1 MMMQESAS
9 ETISN
14 SSLSLNGMSSLS
26 SQLDAASRD
35 GRSSTGDTSGSEVS
49 TVELLHLQQ
58 QQALQ
63 AARQLLLQQPGSGL
77 KSPKNQD
84 KQRPLQVPVSV
95 AMMSPQ
101 VITPQQMQQILQ
113 QQVLSPQQ
121 LQALLQQQQ
130 AVMLQQYCARPF
142 KVHMEKTWRESETTQ
157 HLQEFYKKQQEQLHL
172 QLLQQQHP
180 AKQAKEQQQQQQLAA
195 QQLVF
200 QQQLLQMQQLQQ
212 QQHLLNMQR
221 QGLLSLP
228 PAPGQAALPGQTLPP
243 GGLSPAELQQLWK
256 DVTGGGG
263 VPHGMEDNGIKPNCG
278 GGGGGSGGLDLTT
291 TNNTSSTTSSVASK
305 SSPPIS
311 HHAHTNGQSPV
322 LASRR
327 ERERER
333 ERDRESSAHE
343 ESGASHSLYGHGV
356 CKWPGCESVCE
367 DFGQFLKHLNSE
379 HALDDRSTA
388 QCRVQMQVVQQLEIQ
403 LSKERE
409 RLQAMMAHLH
419 MRPSEPKSSPKP
431 LNLVSNVTMSRN
443 LPSASPPN
451 LPQTPTTPTAPI
463 TPMTQMPQVPS
474 VLSAAN
480 VPSMGAMR
488 RRHSDKY
495 SMQLSSGGD
504 TVFIFPEIAPNY
516 EFYKNADVRPPFTY
530 ATLIRQAIMEASDM
544 QLTLNEIYSWFTR
557 TFAYFRR
564 NAATW
569 KNAVRHNLSLHKCF
583 VRVENV
589 KGAVWTVDEMEYQKR
604 RSQKITGSPTLVKN
618 LPSSLGYG
626 AALNASLQA
635 ALAETTLPLLGNPS
649 LMSSNTSSLMGGS
662 PHGLMGGSPPGM
674 MGGSPPGMMGGTPPG
689 MMGGS
694 PPGMMG
700 GSPHGMMGGSP
711 RGMIGG
717 SPPGMLGGS
726 PPTLLSQ
733 SDLNGSLDHLDTNG
747 HGSPCYSP
755 QGHMPHHIHVKE
767 EPLNMDDDDCPMSLV
782 TTANHSPE
790 LEDDRELEEGNLSE
804 DLE

>member
-1 MMMQESAS
+1 MHERRVRDGAKEALVYDAS
-9 ETISN
+9 LYKHSWSDDTDNRTLFPVTPDSPRN
-14 SSLSLNGMSSLS
+14 TLSSLLS
-26 SQLDAASRD
+26 HTA
-35 GRSSTGDTSGSEVS
+35 
-49 TVELLHLQQ
+49 HL
-58 QQALQ
+58 QALQ

-77 KSPKNQD
+77 KSPKNND

-130 AVMLQQYCARPF
+130 AVMLQQ
-142 KVHMEKTWRESETTQ
+142 Q
-157 HLQEFYKKQQEQLHL
+157 HLQEYYKKQQEQLHL

-180 AKQAKEQQQQQQLAA
+180 GKQVKEQQQQQQQQQQLAA

-228 PAPGQAALPGQTLPP
+228 PGPGQPTLPGQTLPP
-243 GGLSPAELQQLWK
+243 AGLSPAELQQLWK
-256 DVTGGGG
+256 DVTSS
-263 VPHGMEDNGIKPNCG
+263 HAMEDNGLKH
-278 GGGGGSGGLDLTT
+278 SGLDLST
-291 TNNTSSTTSSVASK
+291 TNNSSTTSTSNPKA
-305 SSPPIS
+305 SPPIT
-311 HHAHTNGQSPV
+311 HHGISNGQSPA
-322 LASRR
+322 LNNR
-327 ERERER
+327 
-333 ERDRESSAHE
+333 RESSLHE
-343 ESGASHSLYGHGV
+343 ETGASHSLYGHGV
-356 CKWPGCESVCE
+356 CKWPGCESICD

-419 MRPSEPKSSPKP
+419 MRPSEPKPSPKP
-431 LNLVSNVTMSRN
+431 LNLVSSVTMSKN
-443 LPSASPPN
+443 LPSVSPPN
-451 LPQTPTTPTAPI
+451 LPQTPTTPTAPV
-463 TPMTQMPQVPS
+463 TPLSQMPQVPN
-474 VLSAAN
+474 VLSPAN

-488 RRHSDKY
+488 RRHTDKY
-495 SMQLSSGGD
+495 SMALSS
-504 TVFIFPEIAPNY
+504 EIAPNY

-530 ATLIRQAIMEASDM
+530 ATLIRQAIMEAGDM

-635 ALAETTLPLLGNPS
+635 ALAETSLPLLGNP
-649 LMSSNTSSLMGGS
+649 
-662 PHGLMGGSPPGM
+662 GLMNSASGMMGASPPGLM
-674 MGGSPPGMMGGTPPG
+674 SGSPTGLLQ
-689 MMGGS
+689 GS
-694 PPGMMG
+694 M
-700 GSPHGMMGGSP
+700 HE
-711 RGMIGG
+711 
-717 SPPGMLGGS
+717 
-726 PPTLLSQ
+726 
-733 SDLNGSLDHLDTNG
+733 DLNGTLDHLDTNG
-747 HGSPCYSP
+747 HSSPGYSP
-755 QGHMPHHIHVKE
+755 QTQLPPIHVKE
-767 EPLNMDDDDCPMSLV
+767 EPLNMDDEDCPMSLV

-790 LEDDRELEEGNLSE
+790 LDDDRELEEGNLSE

>member
-1 MMMQESAS
+1 MHERRVRDGAKEALVYDAS
-9 ETISN
+9 LYKHSWSDDTDNRTLFPVTPDSPRN
-14 SSLSLNGMSSLS
+14 TLSSLPSHT
-26 SQLDAASRD
+26 A
-35 GRSSTGDTSGSEVS
+35 
-49 TVELLHLQQ
+49 HL
-58 QQALQ
+58 QALQ

-77 KSPKNQD
+77 KSPKNND

-130 AVMLQQYCARPF
+130 AVMLQQ
-142 KVHMEKTWRESETTQ
+142 Q

-180 AKQAKEQQQQQQLAA
+180 GKQAKEQQQQQQQLAA

-221 QGLLSLP
+221 QGLLSVP
-228 PAPGQAALPGQTLPP
+228 PGPGQPTLPGQTLPP
-243 GGLSPAELQQLWK
+243 AGLSPAELQQLWK
-256 DVTGGGG
+256 DVTSS
-263 VPHGMEDNGIKPNCG
+263 HAMEDNGLKH
-278 GGGGGSGGLDLTT
+278 SGLDLST
-291 TNNTSSTTSSVASK
+291 TNNSSTTSTSNPKA
-305 SSPPIS
+305 SPPIT
-311 HHAHTNGQSPV
+311 HHGISNGQSPA
-322 LASRR
+322 LNNR
-327 ERERER
+327 
-333 ERDRESSAHE
+333 RESSLHE
-343 ESGASHSLYGHGV
+343 ETGASHSLYGHGV
-356 CKWPGCESVCE
+356 CKWPGCESICD
-367 DFGQFLKHLNSE
+367 DFGQFLKHLNNE

-419 MRPSEPKSSPKP
+419 MRPSEPKPSPKP
-431 LNLVSNVTMSRN
+431 LNLVSSVTMSKN
-443 LPSASPPN
+443 LPSVSPPN
-451 LPQTPTTPTAPI
+451 LPQTPTTPTAPV
-463 TPMTQMPQVPS
+463 TPLSQMPQVPN
-474 VLSAAN
+474 VLSPAN

-488 RRHSDKY
+488 RRHTDKY
-495 SMQLSSGGD
+495 SMPLSS
-504 TVFIFPEIAPNY
+504 EIAPNY

-530 ATLIRQAIMEASDM
+530 ATLIRQAIMESSDM

-635 ALAETTLPLLGNPS
+635 ALAETSLPLLGNP
-649 LMSSNTSSLMGGS
+649 
-662 PHGLMGGSPPGM
+662 GLMNSASGMMGASPPGLM
-674 MGGSPPGMMGGTPPG
+674 SGSPTGLLQGTT
-689 MMGGS
+689 
-694 PPGMMG
+694 
-700 GSPHGMMGGSP
+700 HE
-711 RGMIGG
+711 
-717 SPPGMLGGS
+717 
-726 PPTLLSQ
+726 
-733 SDLNGSLDHLDTNG
+733 DLNGTLDHLDTNG
-747 HGSPCYSP
+747 HSSPGYSP
-755 QGHMPHHIHVKE
+755 QTQLPPIHVKE
-767 EPLNMDDDDCPMSLV
+767 EPLNMDDEDCPMSLV

-790 LEDDRELEEGNLSE
+790 LDDDRELEEGNLSE

>member
-1 MMMQESAS
+1 MHEQRVRDGAKEALVYDAS
-9 ETISN
+9 LYKHSWSDDSDNRALFPVMPDSPRNTL
-14 SSLSLNGMSSLS
+14 SSLLS
-26 SQLDAASRD
+26 HTA
-35 GRSSTGDTSGSEVS
+35 
-49 TVELLHLQQ
+49 HL
-58 QQALQ
+58 QALQ

-77 KSPKNQD
+77 KSPKNND

-130 AVMLQQYCARPF
+130 AVMLQQ
-142 KVHMEKTWRESETTQ
+142 Q

-180 AKQAKEQQQQQQLAA
+180 GKQAKEQQQQQQQLAA

-228 PAPGQAALPGQTLPP
+228 PGPGQPTLPGQTLQPA
-243 GGLSPAELQQLWK
+243 GLSPAELQQLWK
-256 DVTGGGG
+256 DVTGS
-263 VPHGMEDNGIKPNCG
+263 HAMEDNGLKH
-278 GGGGGSGGLDLTT
+278 SGLDLST
-291 TNNTSSTTSSVASK
+291 TNNSSTTSTSNPKA
-305 SSPPIS
+305 SPPIT
-311 HHAHTNGQSPV
+311 HHGISNGQSPV
-322 LASRR
+322 LNHR
-327 ERERER
+327 
-333 ERDRESSAHE
+333 RESSLHE
-343 ESGASHSLYGHGV
+343 ETAAAQSLYGHGV
-356 CKWPGCESVCE
+356 CKWPGCESVCD

-419 MRPSEPKSSPKP
+419 MRPSEPKPSPKP
-431 LNLVSNVTMSRN
+431 LNLVSSVTMSKN
-443 LPSASPPN
+443 LPSVSPPN
-451 LPQTPTTPTAPI
+451 LPQTPTTPTAPV
-463 TPMTQMPQVPS
+463 TPLSQMPQVPS
-474 VLSAAN
+474 VLSPAN

-488 RRHSDKY
+488 RRHTDKY
-495 SMQLSSGGD
+495 SMPLSS
-504 TVFIFPEIAPNY
+504 EIAPNY

-530 ATLIRQAIMEASDM
+530 ATLIRQAIMEAGDM

-635 ALAETTLPLLGNPS
+635 ALAETSLPLLGNPGLMNS
-649 LMSSNTSSLMGGS
+649 ASCMMGASPPCLMSGS
-662 PHGLMGGSPPGM
+662 PTGLLQ
-674 MGGSPPGMMGGTPPG
+674 GTT
-689 MMGGS
+689 
-694 PPGMMG
+694 
-700 GSPHGMMGGSP
+700 HE
-711 RGMIGG
+711 
-717 SPPGMLGGS
+717 
-726 PPTLLSQ
+726 
-733 SDLNGSLDHLDTNG
+733 DLNGTLDHLDTNG
-747 HGSPCYSP
+747 HSSPGYSP
-755 QGHMPHHIHVKE
+755 HTQLPPIHVKE
-767 EPLNMDDDDCPMSLV
+767 EPLNMDDEDCPMSLV

-790 LEDDRELEEGNLSE
+790 LDEDRELEEGNLSE

>member
-1 MMMQESAS
+1 MMQESAT

-14 SSLSLNGMSSLS
+14 SSMSQNGMSTLSS
-26 SQLDAASRD
+26 SQLEAGSRD
-35 GRSSTGDTSGSEVS
+35 GRSSAGDTSSEVS

-77 KSPKNQD
+77 KSPKSQD

-130 AVMLQQYCARPF
+130 AVMLQQVHTHTHTHTHTHSKLNASAPRQRLRHKHCGTCRHTLNGPF
-142 KVHMEKTWRESETTQ
+142 SFSFSPFFPCSTHFRLPSSSV
-157 HLQEFYKKQQEQLHL
+157 LC
-172 QLLQQQHP
+172 
-180 AKQAKEQQQQQQLAA
+180 
-195 QQLVF
+195 VF
-200 QQQLLQMQQLQQ
+200 
-212 QQHLLNMQR
+212 
-221 QGLLSLP
+221 LSLVSFCHS
-228 PAPGQAALPGQTLPP
+228 LSITL

-263 VPHGMEDNGIKPNCG
+263 HGMEDNGIKH
-278 GGGGGSGGLDLTT
+278 SSSDLS
-291 TNNTSSTTSSVASK
+291 TNNSSQTTSSSNPAK
-305 SSPPIS
+305 ASPPIS
-311 HHAHTNGQSPV
+311 HHSIANGQSPA
-322 LASRR
+322 LNHRR

-333 ERDRESSAHE
+333 ERD
-343 ESGASHSLYGHGV
+343 GGSHPLYGHGV
-356 CKWPGCESVCE
+356 CKWPGCENICE

-409 RLQAMMAHLH
+409 RLQAMMTHLH

-431 LNLVSNVTMSRN
+431 LNLVSSVTMSKN

-463 TPMTQMPQVPS
+463 TPMAAMPQVPS
-474 VLSAAN
+474 VLGGAN

-495 SMQLSSGGD
+495 SMPLSS
-504 TVFIFPEIAPNY
+504 EIAPNY

-530 ATLIRQAIMEASDM
+530 ATLIRQAIMDSADM

-589 KGAVWTVDEMEYQKR
+589 KGAVWTVDEVEYQKR
-604 RSQKITGSPTLVKN
+604 RSQKITGSPSLVKN

-626 AALNASLQA
+626 TALNASLQA
-635 ALAETTLPLLGNPS
+635 ALAETS
-649 LMSSNTSSLMGGS
+649 LC
-662 PHGLMGGSPPGM
+662 HGL
-674 MGGSPPGMMGGTPPG
+674 
-689 MMGGS
+689 
-694 PPGMMG
+694 
-700 GSPHGMMGGSP
+700 
-711 RGMIGG
+711 
-717 SPPGMLGGS
+717 
-726 PPTLLSQ
+726 PPTLLQ
-733 SDLNGSLDHLDTNG
+733 SSHEELNGSLDHRDTNG
-747 HGSPCYSP
+747 HSSPGYSP
-755 QGHMPHHIHVKE
+755 PLHMPPIHVKE

-790 LEDDRELEEGNLSE
+790 LEEDRELEEGNLSE

>member
-1 MMMQESAS
+1 MMQESAT

-14 SSLSLNGMSSLS
+14 SSMSQNGMSSLC
-26 SQLDAASRD
+26 SQLDAGSRD
-35 GRSSTGDTSGSEVS
+35 GRSSGDTSSEVS
-49 TVELLHLQQ
+49 TVGLLHLQQ

-77 KSPKNQD
+77 KSPKNND

-130 AVMLQQYCARPF
+130 AVMLQQVPNIHTLLVDR
-142 KVHMEKTWRESETTQ
+142 HRETRTVTHPHNHIHTERHSPRHTHIVTQ
-157 HLQEFYKKQQEQLHL
+157 SYTLQDN
-172 QLLQQQHP
+172 
-180 AKQAKEQQQQQQLAA
+180 
-195 QQLVF
+195 
-200 QQQLLQMQQLQQ
+200 QLQALQ
-212 QQHLLNMQR
+212 CVRNCIVTVLVLCF
-221 QGLLSLP
+221 SPLP
-228 PAPGQAALPGQTLPP
+228 A
-243 GGLSPAELQQLWK
+243 GLSPADLQQLWK
-256 DVTGGGG
+256 DVTGG
-263 VPHGMEDNGIKPNCG
+263 HNMEDNDIKHG
-278 GGGGGSGGLDLTT
+278 VGGLDLTT
-291 TNNTSSTTSSVASK
+291 TNSSSTTSSTPSK
-305 SSPPIS
+305 ASPPIS
-311 HHAHTNGQSPV
+311 HHSIANGQSPA
-322 LASRR
+322 LNSRR
-327 ERERER
+327 ER
-333 ERDRESSAHE
+333 DSLHE
-343 ESGASHSLYGHGV
+343 ETGASHSLYGHGV

-367 DFGQFLKHLNSE
+367 DFGQFLKHLNTE

-409 RLQAMMAHLH
+409 HLQAMMAHLH
-419 MRPSEPKSSPKP
+419 MRPSEPKPSPKP
-431 LNLVSNVTMSRN
+431 LNLVSSVTMSKN
-443 LPSASPPN
+443 LPSVSPPN
-451 LPQTPTTPTAPI
+451 VPQTPTTPSAPV
-463 TPMTQMPQVPS
+463 TPMSQVPQVPS
-474 VLSAAN
+474 LLSAAN

-495 SMQLSSGGD
+495 SMQLSS
-504 TVFIFPEIAPNY
+504 EIAPNY

-530 ATLIRQAIMEASDM
+530 ATLIRQGIMESGDM

-635 ALAETTLPLLGNPS
+635 ALAETSLPLLGNPG
-649 LMSSNTSSLMGGS
+649 LMNSSSL
-662 PHGLMGGSPPGM
+662 L
-674 MGGSPPGMMGGTPPG
+674 
-689 MMGGS
+689 
-694 PPGMMG
+694 
-700 GSPHGMMGGSP
+700 
-711 RGMIGG
+711 
-717 SPPGMLGGS
+717 
-726 PPTLLSQ
+726 Q
-733 SDLNGSLDHLDTNG
+733 SSHDDLNGSLDHLDTNG
-747 HGSPCYSP
+747 HSSPGGYSP
-755 QGHMPHHIHVKE
+755 QAHMSAIHVKE
-767 EPLNMDDDDCPMSLV
+767 EPLNMDDNDCPMSLV

-790 LEDDRELEEGNLSE
+790 LDDDRELEEGNLSD

>member
-1 MMMQESAS
+1 MMQESAT

-14 SSLSLNGMSSLS
+14 SSMSQNGMSTLSS
-26 SQLDAASRD
+26 SQLEAGSRD
-35 GRSSTGDTSGSEVS
+35 GRSSAGDTSSEVS

-77 KSPKNQD
+77 KSPKSQD
-84 KQRPLQVPVSV
+84 KQRPLQVK
-95 AMMSPQ
+95 
-101 VITPQQMQQILQ
+101 
-113 QQVLSPQQ
+113 Q
-121 LQALLQQQQ
+121 LPQQQQ
-130 AVMLQQYCARPF
+130 
-142 KVHMEKTWRESETTQ
+142 
-157 HLQEFYKKQQEQLHL
+157 
-172 QLLQQQHP
+172 
-180 AKQAKEQQQQQQLAA
+180 QQQQQQLAA

-228 PAPGQAALPGQTLPP
+228 GPAPGQAALPGQTLPPP

-263 VPHGMEDNGIKPNCG
+263 HGMEDNGIKH
-278 GGGGGSGGLDLTT
+278 SSSDLS
-291 TNNTSSTTSSVASK
+291 TNNSSQTTSSSNPAK
-305 SSPPIS
+305 ASPPIS
-311 HHAHTNGQSPV
+311 HHSIANGQSPA
-322 LASRR
+322 LNHRR

-333 ERDRESSAHE
+333 ERD
-343 ESGASHSLYGHGV
+343 GGSHPLYGHGV
-356 CKWPGCESVCE
+356 CKWPGCENICE

-409 RLQAMMAHLH
+409 RLQAMMTHLH

-431 LNLVSNVTMSRN
+431 LNLVSSVTMSKN

-463 TPMTQMPQVPS
+463 TPMAAMPQVPS
-474 VLSAAN
+474 VLGGAN

-495 SMQLSSGGD
+495 SMPLSS
-504 TVFIFPEIAPNY
+504 EIAPNY

-530 ATLIRQAIMEASDM
+530 ATLIRQAIMDSADM

-589 KGAVWTVDEMEYQKR
+589 KGAVWTVDEVEYQKR
-604 RSQKITGSPTLVKN
+604 RSQKITGSPSLVKN

-626 AALNASLQA
+626 TALNASLQA
-635 ALAETTLPLLGNPS
+635 ALAETSLPLLGTPG
-649 LMSSNTSSLMGGS
+649 LMSSGS
-662 PHGLMGGSPPGM
+662 TGLLGGSPPGAL
-674 MGGSPPGMMGGTPPG
+674 S
-689 MMGGS
+689 
-694 PPGMMG
+694 
-700 GSPHGMMGGSP
+700 
-711 RGMIGG
+711 
-717 SPPGMLGGS
+717 GS
-726 PPTLLSQ
+726 PPTLLQ
-733 SDLNGSLDHLDTNG
+733 SSHEELNGSLDHRDTNG
-747 HGSPCYSP
+747 HSSPGYSP
-755 QGHMPHHIHVKE
+755 PLHMPPIHVKE

-790 LEDDRELEEGNLSE
+790 LEEDRELEEGNLSE

>member
-1 MMMQESAS
+1 MMQESAN

-14 SSLSLNGMSSLS
+14 SSMRQNGMSSLS
-26 SQLDAASRD
+26 SQLDAGSRD
-35 GRSSTGDTSGSEVS
+35 GRSSGETSSEVS
-49 TVELLHLQQ
+49 AVELLHLQRQ
-58 QQALQ
+58 RALQ
-63 AARQLLLQQPGSGL
+63 AARQLLPQQPGSGL
-77 KSPKNQD
+77 KSPKNND

-130 AVMLQQYCARPF
+130 AVMLQQ
-142 KVHMEKTWRESETTQ
+142 Q

-180 AKQAKEQQQQQQLAA
+180 GKQAKEQQQQQQQLAA

-212 QQHLLNMQR
+212 QQHLLNVQR

-228 PAPGQAALPGQTLPP
+228 PGPGQPTLPGQTLPP
-243 GGLSPAELQQLWK
+243 AGLSPAELQQLWK
-256 DVTGGGG
+256 DVTTS
-263 VPHGMEDNGIKPNCG
+263 HAMEDNGLKH
-278 GGGGGSGGLDLTT
+278 SGLDLST
-291 TNNTSSTTSSVASK
+291 TNNSSTNSTSNPKA
-305 SSPPIS
+305 SPPIT
-311 HHAHTNGQSPV
+311 HHGISNGQSPA
-322 LASRR
+322 LNNR
-327 ERERER
+327 
-333 ERDRESSAHE
+333 RESSLHE
-343 ESGASHSLYGHGV
+343 ETGASHSLYGHGV
-356 CKWPGCESVCE
+356 CKWPGCESICD
-367 DFGQFLKHLNSE
+367 DFGQFLKHLNNE

-419 MRPSEPKSSPKP
+419 MRPSEPKPSPKP
-431 LNLVSNVTMSRN
+431 LNLVSSVTMSKN
-443 LPSASPPN
+443 LPSVSPPN
-451 LPQTPTTPTAPI
+451 LPQTPTTPTAPV
-463 TPMTQMPQVPS
+463 TPLSQMPQVPN
-474 VLSAAN
+474 VLSPAN

-488 RRHSDKY
+488 RRHTDKY
-495 SMQLSSGGD
+495 SMPLSS
-504 TVFIFPEIAPNY
+504 EIAPNY
-516 EFYKNADVRPPFTY
+516 EFYRNADVRPPFTY
-530 ATLIRQAIMEASDM
+530 ATLIRQAIMESSDM

-635 ALAETTLPLLGNPS
+635 ALAETSLPLLGNP
-649 LMSSNTSSLMGGS
+649 
-662 PHGLMGGSPPGM
+662 GLMNSASGMMGASPPGLM
-674 MGGSPPGMMGGTPPG
+674 SGSPTGLLQGTT
-689 MMGGS
+689 
-694 PPGMMG
+694 
-700 GSPHGMMGGSP
+700 HE
-711 RGMIGG
+711 
-717 SPPGMLGGS
+717 
-726 PPTLLSQ
+726 
-733 SDLNGSLDHLDTNG
+733 DLNGTLDHLDTNG
-747 HGSPCYSP
+747 HSSPGYSP
-755 QGHMPHHIHVKE
+755 QTQLPPIHVKE
-767 EPLNMDDDDCPMSLV
+767 EPLNMDDEDCPMSLV

-790 LEDDRELEEGNLSE
+790 LDDDRELEEGNLSE
-804 DLE
+804 VLE

>member
-1 MMMQESAS
+1 MMQESAT

-14 SSLSLNGMSSLS
+14 SSMSQNGMSTLSS
-26 SQLDAASRD
+26 SQLEAGSRD
-35 GRSSTGDTSGSEVS
+35 GRSSAGDTSSEVS

-77 KSPKNQD
+77 KSPKSQD
-84 KQRPLQVPVSV
+84 KQRPLQVK
-95 AMMSPQ
+95 
-101 VITPQQMQQILQ
+101 
-113 QQVLSPQQ
+113 Q
-121 LQALLQQQQ
+121 LPQQQQ
-130 AVMLQQYCARPF
+130 
-142 KVHMEKTWRESETTQ
+142 
-157 HLQEFYKKQQEQLHL
+157 
-172 QLLQQQHP
+172 
-180 AKQAKEQQQQQQLAA
+180 QQQQQQLAA

-228 PAPGQAALPGQTLPP
+228 GPAPGQAALPGQTLPPP

-263 VPHGMEDNGIKPNCG
+263 HGMEDNGIKH
-278 GGGGGSGGLDLTT
+278 SSSDLS
-291 TNNTSSTTSSVASK
+291 TNNSSQTTSSSNPAK
-305 SSPPIS
+305 ASPPIS
-311 HHAHTNGQSPV
+311 HHSIANGQSPA
-322 LASRR
+322 LNHRR

-333 ERDRESSAHE
+333 ERDSLHE
-343 ESGASHSLYGHGV
+343 ESGGSHPLYGHGV
-356 CKWPGCESVCE
+356 CKWPGCENICE

-409 RLQAMMAHLH
+409 RLQAMMTHLH

-431 LNLVSNVTMSRN
+431 LNLVSSVTMSKN

-463 TPMTQMPQVPS
+463 TPMAAMPQVPS
-474 VLSAAN
+474 VLGGAN

-495 SMQLSSGGD
+495 SMPLSS
-504 TVFIFPEIAPNY
+504 EIAPNY

-530 ATLIRQAIMEASDM
+530 ATLIRQAIMDSADM

-589 KGAVWTVDEMEYQKR
+589 KGAVWTVDEVEYQKR
-604 RSQKITGSPTLVKN
+604 RSQKITGSPSLVKN

-626 AALNASLQA
+626 TALNASLQA
-635 ALAETTLPLLGNPS
+635 ALAETSLPLLG
-649 LMSSNTSSLMGGS
+649 LTGGS
-662 PHGLMGGSPPGM
+662 ALS
-674 MGGSPPGMMGGTPPG
+674 
-689 MMGGS
+689 
-694 PPGMMG
+694 
-700 GSPHGMMGGSP
+700 
-711 RGMIGG
+711 
-717 SPPGMLGGS
+717 GS
-726 PPTLLSQ
+726 PPTLLQ
-733 SDLNGSLDHLDTNG
+733 SSHEELNGSLDHRDTNG
-747 HGSPCYSP
+747 HSSPGYSP
-755 QGHMPHHIHVKE
+755 PLHMPPIHVKE

-790 LEDDRELEEGNLSE
+790 LEEDRELEEGNLSE

>member
-1 MMMQESAS
+1 MMQESAT

-14 SSLSLNGMSSLS
+14 SSMNQNGMSTLS
-26 SQLDAASRD
+26 SQLDAGSRD
-35 GRSSTGDTSGSEVS
+35 GRSSGDTSTEVS

-63 AARQLLLQQPGSGL
+63 AARQLLLQQQTSGL
-77 KSPKNQD
+77 KSPKGSD

-95 AMMSPQ
+95 AMMTPQ

-130 AVMLQQYCARPF
+130 AVMLQQ
-142 KVHMEKTWRESETTQ
+142 Q
-157 HLQEFYKKQQEQLHL
+157 QLQEFYKKQQEQLHL
-172 QLLQQQHP
+172 QLLQQQ
-180 AKQAKEQQQQQQLAA
+180 QQQQQQPQQQLAA

-212 QQHLLNMQR
+212 QQHLLNLQR
-221 QGLLSLP
+221 QGLISIPPGQSALPVQSLP
-228 PAPGQAALPGQTLPP
+228 QA
-243 GGLSPAELQQLWK
+243 GLSPAEIQQLWK
-256 DVTGGGG
+256 EVTG
-263 VPHGMEDNGIKPNCG
+263 VHSMEDNGIKH
-278 GGGGGSGGLDLTT
+278 GGLDLTT
-291 TNNTSSTTSSVASK
+291 NNSSSTTSSTTSKA
-305 SSPPIS
+305 SPPIT
-311 HHAHTNGQSPV
+311 HHSIVNGQSSV
-322 LASRR
+322 LNARR
-327 ERERER
+327 
-333 ERDRESSAHE
+333 DSSSHE
-343 ESGASHSLYGHGV
+343 ETGASHTLYGHGV

-367 DFGQFLKHLNSE
+367 DFGQFLKHLNNE

-409 RLQAMMAHLH
+409 RLQAMMTHLH
-419 MRPSEPKSSPKP
+419 MRPSEPKPSPKP
-431 LNLVSNVTMSRN
+431 LNLVSSVTMSKN
-443 LPSASPPN
+443 MLETSPQS
-451 LPQTPTTPTAPI
+451 LPQTPTTPTAPVTPITQGPSVI
-463 TPMTQMPQVPS
+463 TPASVP
-474 VLSAAN
+474 N
-480 VPSMGAMR
+480 VGAIR

-495 SMQLSSGGD
+495 NIPMSS
-504 TVFIFPEIAPNY
+504 EIAPNY

-530 ATLIRQAIMEASDM
+530 ATLIRQAIMESSDR

-589 KGAVWTVDEMEYQKR
+589 KGAVWTVDEVEYQKR

-618 LPSSLGYG
+618 IPTSLGYG

-635 ALAETTLPLLGNPS
+635 ALAESSLPLLSNPG
-649 LMSSNTSSLMGGS
+649 LINNASS
-662 PHGLMGGSPPGM
+662 GLLQAV
-674 MGGSPPGMMGGTPPG
+674 
-689 MMGGS
+689 
-694 PPGMMG
+694 
-700 GSPHGMMGGSP
+700 HE
-711 RGMIGG
+711 
-717 SPPGMLGGS
+717 
-726 PPTLLSQ
+726 
-733 SDLNGSLDHLDTNG
+733 DLNGSLDHIDSNG
-747 HGSPCYSP
+747 NSSPGCSP
-755 QGHMPHHIHVKE
+755 QPHIHSIHVKE
-767 EPLNMDDDDCPMSLV
+767 EPVIAEDEDCPMSLV

-790 LEDDRELEEGNLSE
+790 LEDDREIEEEPLSE

>member
-1 MMMQESAS
+1 MMQESAS

-14 SSLSLNGMSSLS
+14 SSMSQNGMSTLS
-26 SQLDAASRD
+26 SQLDAGSRD
-35 GRSSTGDTSGSEVS
+35 GRSSGDTSSEVS

-77 KSPKNQD
+77 KSPKNND

-130 AVMLQQYCARPF
+130 AVMLQQ
-142 KVHMEKTWRESETTQ
+142 Q

-180 AKQAKEQQQQQQLAA
+180 SKQAKEQQQQQQHQQQLAA

-212 QQHLLNMQR
+212 QQHLLSMQR
-221 QGLLSLP
+221 QGLLPLP
-228 PAPGQAALPGQTLPP
+228 PGPGQSALPAQTLPP
-243 GGLSPAELQQLWK
+243 AGLSPAELQQLWK
-256 DVTGGGG
+256 DVTSS
-263 VPHGMEDNGIKPNCG
+263 HTMEDNGLKH
-278 GGGGGSGGLDLTT
+278 SGLDLST
-291 TNNTSSTTSSVASK
+291 TNSSSTTSSTTSKA
-305 SSPPIS
+305 SPPIT
-311 HHAHTNGQSPV
+311 HHPMSNGQSP
-322 LASRR
+322 AINSRR
-327 ERERER
+327 E
-333 ERDRESSAHE
+333 SSLHE
-343 ESGASHSLYGHGV
+343 ETGALHSHSLYGHGV
-356 CKWPGCESVCE
+356 CKWPGCESICE

-419 MRPSEPKSSPKP
+419 MRPSEPKPSPKP
-431 LNLVSNVTMSRN
+431 LNLVSSMTMSKN
-443 LPSASPPN
+443 LPSVSPPN
-451 LPQTPTTPTAPI
+451 LPQTPTTPTTPI
-463 TPMTQMPQVPS
+463 TPLSQMPQVPS
-474 VLSAAN
+474 VLSPAS

-495 SMQLSSGGD
+495 SMALSS
-504 TVFIFPEIAPNY
+504 EIAPNY

-530 ATLIRQAIMEASDM
+530 ATLIRQAIMDSKDM

-618 LPSSLGYG
+618 LPPSLGYG

-635 ALAETTLPLLGNPS
+635 ALAETSLPLLGNTG
-649 LMSSNTSSLMGGS
+649 LMNSSAS
-662 PHGLMGGSPPGM
+662 GLMGASPPGLLSGSPP
-674 MGGSPPGMMGGTPPG
+674 S
-689 MMGGS
+689 
-694 PPGMMG
+694 
-700 GSPHGMMGGSP
+700 
-711 RGMIGG
+711 
-717 SPPGMLGGS
+717 
-726 PPTLLSQ
+726 LLQ
-733 SDLNGSLDHLDTNG
+733 SSTNDELNGSLEHLDTNG
-747 HGSPCYSP
+747 HSSPAYSP
-755 QGHMPHHIHVKE
+755 HTHMPPVHVKE

-782 TTANHSPE
+782 TTADHSPE
-790 LEDDRELEEGNLSE
+790 LDEERELEEGNLSE

>member
-1 MMMQESAS
+1 MMMQESAT

-14 SSLSLNGMSSLS
+14 SSMSQNGMSTLSS
-26 SQLDAASRD
+26 SQLEAGSRD
-35 GRSSTGDTSGSEVS
+35 GRSSAGDTSSEVS

-77 KSPKNQD
+77 KSPKSQD

-130 AVMLQQYCARPF
+130 AVMLQQ
-142 KVHMEKTWRESETTQ
+142 Q

-180 AKQAKEQQQQQQLAA
+180 GKQVKEQQQQQQQQQLAA

-228 PAPGQAALPGQTLPP
+228 GPAPGQAALPGQTLPP
-243 GGLSPAELQQLWK
+243 PAGLSPAELQQLWK

-263 VPHGMEDNGIKPNCG
+263 HAMEDNGIKHSNSGTGTGTGVSG
-278 GGGGGSGGLDLTT
+278 GGGLDLS
-291 TNNTSSTTSSVASK
+291 TNNSSSTTSSNPAK
-305 SSPPIS
+305 ASPPIS
-311 HHAHTNGQSPV
+311 HHSIANGQSPA
-322 LASRR
+322 LNHRQR

-333 ERDRESSAHE
+333 ERESTLHE
-343 ESGASHSLYGHGV
+343 ESGGTHPLYGHGV
-356 CKWPGCESVCE
+356 CKWPGCENICE

-388 QCRVQMQVVQQLEIQ
+388 QCRVQMQVVQQLELQ

-409 RLQAMMAHLH
+409 RLQAMMTHLH

-431 LNLVSNVTMSRN
+431 LNLVSSVTMSKN

-463 TPMTQMPQVPS
+463 TPMAAMPQVPS
-474 VLSAAN
+474 VLGGAN

-495 SMQLSSGGD
+495 SMPLSS
-504 TVFIFPEIAPNY
+504 EIAPNY

-530 ATLIRQAIMEASDM
+530 ATLIRQAIMDSADM

-589 KGAVWTVDEMEYQKR
+589 KGAVWTVDEVEYQKR
-604 RSQKITGSPTLVKN
+604 RSQKITGSPSLVKN

-626 AALNASLQA
+626 TALNASLQA
-635 ALAETTLPLLGNPS
+635 ALAETSLPLLGTPGLMNSGSTGPMGGSCHGLLGGDPS
-649 LMSSNTSSLMGGS
+649 VLTGGS
-662 PHGLMGGSPPGM
+662 PHGLLGGSPPGL
-674 MGGSPPGMMGGTPPG
+674 
-689 MMGGS
+689 
-694 PPGMMG
+694 
-700 GSPHGMMGGSP
+700 
-711 RGMIGG
+711 
-717 SPPGMLGGS
+717 LGGS
-726 PPTLLSQ
+726 PPVTLSGSPPILLQ
-733 SDLNGSLDHLDTNG
+733 SAHEELNGSLDHLDTNG
-747 HGSPCYSP
+747 HSSPGYSP
-755 QGHMPHHIHVKE
+755 PVHMPPIHVKE

-790 LEDDRELEEGNLSE
+790 LDDDRELEEGNLSE

>member
-1 MMMQESAS
+1 MMQESAS

-14 SSLSLNGMSSLS
+14 SSMSQNGMSTLS
-26 SQLDAASRD
+26 SQLDAGSRD
-35 GRSSTGDTSGSEVS
+35 GRSSGDTSSEVS

-77 KSPKNQD
+77 KSPKNND

-130 AVMLQQYCARPF
+130 AVMLQQ
-142 KVHMEKTWRESETTQ
+142 Q

-180 AKQAKEQQQQQQLAA
+180 SKQAKEQQQQQQQHQQQLAA

-228 PAPGQAALPGQTLPP
+228 PGPGQPTLPGQSLPP
-243 GGLSPAELQQLWK
+243 AGLSPAELQQLWK
-256 DVTGGGG
+256 DVTGG
-263 VPHGMEDNGIKPNCG
+263 HTIEDNGLKH
-278 GGGGGSGGLDLTT
+278 SGLDLST
-291 TNNTSSTTSSVASK
+291 TNSSSTTSSTTSKA
-305 SSPPIS
+305 SPPIS
-311 HHAHTNGQSPV
+311 HHPISNGQSPA
-322 LASRR
+322 LNNR
-327 ERERER
+327 
-333 ERDRESSAHE
+333 RESSLHE
-343 ESGASHSLYGHGV
+343 ETGASHSHSLYGHGV

-419 MRPSEPKSSPKP
+419 MRPSEPKPSPKP
-431 LNLVSNVTMSRN
+431 LNLVSSITMSKN

-451 LPQTPTTPTAPI
+451 LPQTPTTPTAPV
-463 TPMTQMPQVPS
+463 TPLSQMPQVPS
-474 VLSAAN
+474 VLSPAN

-495 SMQLSSGGD
+495 SMPLSS
-504 TVFIFPEIAPNY
+504 EIAPNY

-530 ATLIRQAIMEASDM
+530 ATLIRQAIMDSKDM

-635 ALAETTLPLLGNPS
+635 ALAETSLPLLGNAA
-649 LMSSNTSSLMGGS
+649 LMNSSAS
-662 PHGLMGGSPPGM
+662 GLMGGSPPGLLS
-674 MGGSPPGMMGGTPPG
+674 GSPP
-689 MMGGS
+689 S
-694 PPGMMG
+694 
-700 GSPHGMMGGSP
+700 
-711 RGMIGG
+711 
-717 SPPGMLGGS
+717 
-726 PPTLLSQ
+726 LLQ
-733 SDLNGSLDHLDTNG
+733 SSTHDELNGTLDHLDTNG
-747 HGSPCYSP
+747 HSSPGYSP
-755 QGHMPHHIHVKE
+755 QTHMPPVHVKE

-790 LEDDRELEEGNLSE
+790 LEEERELEEGNLSE

>member
-1 MMMQESAS
+1 MMQESAN

-14 SSLSLNGMSSLS
+14 SSMSQNGMSCLT
-26 SQLDAASRD
+26 SQLDAGVRD
-35 GRSSTGDTSGSEVS
+35 GRSSGETSSEVS
-49 TVELLHLQQ
+49 AVELMHLQQ

-77 KSPKNQD
+77 KSPKNND

-130 AVMLQQYCARPF
+130 AVMLQQ
-142 KVHMEKTWRESETTQ
+142 Q

-180 AKQAKEQQQQQQLAA
+180 GKQAKEQQQQQQQQQQLAA

-221 QGLLSLP
+221 QGLLSMP
-228 PAPGQAALPGQTLPP
+228 PGPGQPSLPGQTLPP
-243 GGLSPAELQQLWK
+243 AGLSPAELQQLWK
-256 DVTGGGG
+256 DVTGS
-263 VPHGMEDNGIKPNCG
+263 HTMEDNGMKH
-278 GGGGGSGGLDLTT
+278 SGLDLTT
-291 TNNTSSTTSSVASK
+291 TNSSSTTSISNPKA
-305 SSPPIS
+305 SPPLTHHSIS
-311 HHAHTNGQSPV
+311 NGQSPA
-322 LASRR
+322 LNNRR
-327 ERERER
+327 E
-333 ERDRESSAHE
+333 SVVHE
-343 ESGASHSLYGHGV
+343 ETGASHSLYGHGV
-356 CKWPGCESVCE
+356 CKWPGCESICD
-367 DFGQFLKHLNSE
+367 DFGQFLKHLNNE

-419 MRPSEPKSSPKP
+419 MRPSEPKPSPKP
-431 LNLVSNVTMSRN
+431 LNLVSSVTMSKN
-443 LPSASPPN
+443 LPSVSPPI
-451 LPQTPTTPTAPI
+451 LPQTPTTPTAPV
-463 TPMTQMPQVPS
+463 TPLSQMPQVPS
-474 VLSAAN
+474 VLSPAN

-488 RRHSDKY
+488 RRHTDKY
-495 SMQLSSGGD
+495 SMALSS
-504 TVFIFPEIAPNY
+504 EIAPNY

-530 ATLIRQAIMEASDM
+530 ATLIRQAIMESSDM

-635 ALAETTLPLLGNPS
+635 ALAETSLPLLGNPG
-649 LMSSNTSSLMGGS
+649 LMNSSAS
-662 PHGLMGGSPPGM
+662 GLMGASPPGLM
-674 MGGSPPGMMGGTPPG
+674 SGSPTSLFHGTT
-689 MMGGS
+689 
-694 PPGMMG
+694 
-700 GSPHGMMGGSP
+700 HEE
-711 RGMIGG
+711 
-717 SPPGMLGGS
+717 
-726 PPTLLSQ
+726 
-733 SDLNGSLDHLDTNG
+733 LNGSLDHLDTNG
-747 HGSPCYSP
+747 HSSPGYSP
-755 QGHMPHHIHVKE
+755 HTHLPPIHVKE

-790 LEDDRELEEGNLSE
+790 LDEDRELEEGNLSD

>member
-1 MMMQESAS
+1 MMMQESAT

-14 SSLSLNGMSSLS
+14 SSMSQNGMSTLSS
-26 SQLDAASRD
+26 SQLEAGSRD
-35 GRSSTGDTSGSEVS
+35 GRSSAGDTSSEVS

-77 KSPKNQD
+77 KSPKSQD

-130 AVMLQQYCARPF
+130 AVMLQQ
-142 KVHMEKTWRESETTQ
+142 Q

-180 AKQAKEQQQQQQLAA
+180 GKQAKEQQQQQQQQQQLAA

-228 PAPGQAALPGQTLPP
+228 GPAPGQAALPGQTLPP
-243 GGLSPAELQQLWK
+243 QAGLSPAELQQLWK

-263 VPHGMEDNGIKPNCG
+263 HTMEDNGIKHSSSSSGSTGTGTGVG
-278 GGGGGSGGLDLTT
+278 GGGLDLS
-291 TNNTSSTTSSVASK
+291 TNNSSTTTSSSSNPAK
-305 SSPPIS
+305 ASPPIS
-311 HHAHTNGQSPV
+311 HHSIANGQSPA
-322 LASRR
+322 LNHRR

-333 ERDRESSAHE
+333 ERESSLHE
-343 ESGASHSLYGHGV
+343 ESGGTHPLYGHGV
-356 CKWPGCESVCE
+356 CKWPGCENICE

-409 RLQAMMAHLH
+409 RLQAMMTHLH

-431 LNLVSNVTMSRN
+431 LNLVSSVTMSKN

-463 TPMTQMPQVPS
+463 TPMASMPQVPS
-474 VLSAAN
+474 VLGGAN

-495 SMQLSSGGD
+495 SMSLSS
-504 TVFIFPEIAPNY
+504 EIAPNY

-530 ATLIRQAIMEASDM
+530 ATLIRQAIMDSPDL

-589 KGAVWTVDEMEYQKR
+589 KGAVWTVDEVEYQKR
-604 RSQKITGSPTLVKN
+604 RSQKITGSPSLVKN

-626 AALNASLQA
+626 TALNASLQA
-635 ALAETTLPLLGNPS
+635 ALAETSLPLLGTPG
-649 LMSSNTSSLMGGS
+649 LMNSGSAALMGGS
-662 PHGLMGGSPPGM
+662 CHGLLGGDPSGLTGGSPPSLLGGSPPGTL
-674 MGGSPPGMMGGTPPG
+674 S
-689 MMGGS
+689 
-694 PPGMMG
+694 
-700 GSPHGMMGGSP
+700 
-711 RGMIGG
+711 
-717 SPPGMLGGS
+717 GS
-726 PPTLLSQ
+726 PPTLLHSAH
-733 SDLNGSLDHLDTNG
+733 DELNGSLDHLDTNG
-747 HGSPCYSP
+747 HSSPGYSP
-755 QGHMPHHIHVKE
+755 PVHMPPIQVKE